1 MRGSLYIISAASGA
15 GKTSLVSKLLERDGT
30 IKVSIS
36 TTTRAVRPNEQDG
49 INYHFVSVDAFQKLK
64 EAGEFLEDA
73 QVFDHFYGT
82 SKDAVQALL
91 ADGKDVILEIDWQGA
106 QQIRKI
112 LPDAVSIF
120 ILPPSLT
127 ELERRLTSRG
137 TDSAEIIHR
146 RMEAALDEMSHYDE
160 FDYVLFNNNF
170 DIALSQLH
178 SIFIANRMRT
188 IVQKDNHRNLI
199 QSLLKQ

>member
-36 TTTRAVRPNEQDG
+36 TTTRAVRPSEEDG
-49 INYHFVSVDAFQKLK
+49 VNYHFVSTETFQKLK
-64 EAGEFLEDA
+64 TQGEFLEDA

-82 SKDAVQALL
+82 SKNAVQSLL
-91 ADGKDVILEIDWQGA
+91 ADGKDVVLEIDWQGA
-106 QQIRKI
+106 QQIRA
-112 LPDAVSIF
+112 LMPDAISIF
-120 ILPPSLT
+120 ILPPSLN
-127 ELERRLTSRG
+127 ELERRLTSRD
-137 TDSAEIIHR
+137 TDSTEIIQR
-146 RMEAALDEMSHYDE
+146 RMLSAVDEMSHYDE

-170 DIALSQLH
+170 DIALNQLH
-178 SIFIANRMRT
+178 SIFIANRMR
-188 IVQKDNHRNLI
+188 ICVQKDNHRNLI